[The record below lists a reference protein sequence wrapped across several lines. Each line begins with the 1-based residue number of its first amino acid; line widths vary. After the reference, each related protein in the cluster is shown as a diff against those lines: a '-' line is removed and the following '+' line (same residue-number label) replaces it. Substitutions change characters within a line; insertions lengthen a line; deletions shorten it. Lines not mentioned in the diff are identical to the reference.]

1 MYVPNTNFSDNL
13 YISRSFDPT
22 SHFENE
28 TEDVLRLYKTI
39 TGKDLDLVNLPEDT
53 DADQ

>member
-1 MYVPNTNFSDNL
+1 MYVPKTNFEDGL

-28 TEDVLRLYKTI
+28 TEDVLRLYNKI
-39 TGKDLDLVNLPEDT
+39 TGKQLDLVNLPDDKDE
-53 DADQ
+53 Q